1 MTEEV
6 ESPRAATGDGVSILS
21 RPGNSAPG
29 TDLPDG
35 QNDSRMLVAELLG
48 DIGVLR
54 DENRDLRQQLAET
67 RSDPLKSLGDLAQH
81 HMLVR
86 LARLC
91 PPLPRRMVSR
101 FARSAAKRNPL
112 RSLEVGQ
119 SVRQANSAEAAPVM
133 PAAAP
138 AAAPLNISRQ
148 MRAVAVGGDLR
159 EDPAKSTIMV
169 VSHEASRT
177 GAPILA
183 LNLVQKF
190 SLKYNVVSVSLGGGP
205 LLADFQARSVATYEP
220 ERWADR
226 KTMDAIVSEICQ
238 VHGISYAVVN
248 SAESRNILPSLK
260 SAGVPVVSLLHE
272 FAAYTRPRT
281 SFADIFDNS
290 DQVIFSTRI
299 TLENALEELQMT
311 RGAAIHIMPQGKC
324 IVPRAVRDEKED
336 AHERMRLDS
345 LMGKGV
351 GEERDFVVLGA
362 GTVEPRKAV
371 ELFIECATRVI
382 NAPGGGRYRFVWIGH
397 GYDPETGAGN
407 AFYLADQI
415 RRAGIKD
422 QVSVV
427 RATSEI
433 EYAYELADM
442 LLLSSRLDPL
452 PNVAIDALVA
462 GKPVLCFERTTGVVD
477 FLVESGLGDTC
488 VARYLDTTDLAA
500 KIRAIAEDE
509 DLRTRVCA
517 ISRAAAVARFDF
529 DRYVAQIE
537 QIALSI
543 VPAAEQREKDAAVIS
558 ASGRFR
564 ADFYGSDAPEPDAIR
579 AYLEASRIGRAM
591 RKPMPGFHP
600 AIYQSAHEHDIVG
613 GDPFVRFLT
622 AGEPQGP
629 WAPQVVDTDT
639 VIGPLPLAGR
649 SVLHL
654 HVQDPA
660 AVADL
665 AERLRHNTH
674 VPDLVVSVSAQIA
687 EAARA
692 ALNASGLAVA
702 HLQVVPERG
711 GGLGAMATVFA
722 ARLSAQYDLIG
733 HLELGR
739 RFPARPA
746 MSGAMLETMIG
757 GASGGPMMDRVV
769 SAMAADPTIG
779 LAHPD
784 DPAVAAW
791 GTSRSAAEVL
801 APRLAL
807 GKLPDQVDFPTG
819 GAFWCRSEVLTRLAS
834 GGFEWADYP
843 SRSDGT
849 KGQRLEAL
857 ARLVGILPRALDR
870 RTIVMNVRGVSW

>member
-1 MTEEV
+1 
-6 ESPRAATGDGVSILS
+6 
-21 RPGNSAPG
+21 
-29 TDLPDG
+29 
-35 QNDSRMLVAELLG
+35 
-48 DIGVLR
+48 
-54 DENRDLRQQLAET
+54 
-67 RSDPLKSLGDLAQH
+67 
-81 HMLVR
+81 MLVR
-86 LARLC
+86 LARLS
-91 PPLPRRMVSR
+91 PPLSRRTANR

-112 RSLEVGQ
+112 RSLSTEERA
-119 SVRQANSAEAAPVM
+119 RQAVPASVAP
-133 PAAAP
+133 PAP
-138 AAAPLNISRQ
+138 QNVSRLI
-148 MRAVAVGGDLR
+148 RAVALGGNVTP
-159 EDPAKSTIMV
+159 DPAKPTIMV

-190 SLKYNVVSVSLGGGP
+190 SSKYNVVSVSLGGGP
-205 LLADFQARSVATYEP
+205 LLADFQADSIATYEP

-226 KTMDAIVSEICQ
+226 KTMDAIVSEICE
-238 VHGISYAVVN
+238 VHDIAYAVVN

-260 SAGVPVVSLLHE
+260 AAGVPVVSLLHE

-324 IVPRAVRDEKED
+324 IVPQAVGDEKGD
-336 AHERMRLDS
+336 ARERLRLDS
-345 LMGKGV
+345 LLGQHG
-351 GEERDFVVLGA
+351 GGERDFVVLGA

-397 GYDPETGAGN
+397 GYDPETGAGTS
-407 AFYLADQI
+407 FYLADQI
-415 RRAGIKD
+415 RRAGIED

-427 RATSEI
+427 RSTSEI

-500 KIRAIAEDE
+500 KIWAIAEDE
-509 DLRTRVCA
+509 DLRMRVCA
-517 ISRAAAVARFDF
+517 TSRAAAVARFDF
-529 DRYVAQIE
+529 DRYVEKIE

-564 ADFYGSDAPEPDAIR
+564 PDFYGSDAPEPDAIR
-579 AYLEASRIGRAM
+579 SYLEASRIGRAM

-600 AIYQSAHEHDIVG
+600 AIYQSAHEQDIVG

-629 WAPQVVDTDT
+629 WAPQVIDTDT
-639 VIGPLPLAGR
+639 AIGLLPLAGR

-674 VPDLVVSVSAQIA
+674 VPDIVVSVSEQAA
-687 EAARA
+687 GAARA
-692 ALNASGLAVA
+692 ALDAAGLAVA
-702 HLQVVPERG
+702 ELQVVPERG
-711 GGLGAMATVFA
+711 GGLGALATVFA
-722 ARLSAQYDLIG
+722 GRLSSQYDLIG

-739 RFPARPA
+739 RFPSRPA
-746 MSGAMLETMIG
+746 MSGAILETMVG

-791 GTSRSAAEVL
+791 GTSRPAAEVL
-801 APRLAL
+801 APRLGF
-807 GKLPDQVDFPTG
+807 GKLPDEVDFPTG
-819 GAFWCRSEVLTRLAS
+819 GAFWCRSEVLARLAS

-843 SRSDGT
+843 SRSSGS
-849 KGQRLEAL
+849 KGQMQEAL
-857 ARLVGILPRALDR
+857 ARLVGILPRALGR

>member
-1 MTEEV
+1 
-6 ESPRAATGDGVSILS
+6 
-21 RPGNSAPG
+21 
-29 TDLPDG
+29 
-35 QNDSRMLVAELLG
+35 
-48 DIGVLR
+48 
-54 DENRDLRQQLAET
+54 
-67 RSDPLKSLGDLAQH
+67 
-81 HMLVR
+81 
-86 LARLC
+86 
-91 PPLPRRMVSR
+91 MVNR

-112 RSLEVGQ
+112 RSLSTEERA
-119 SVRQANSAEAAPVM
+119 RQAGSAGVAP
-133 PAAAP
+133 P
-138 AAAPLNISRQ
+138 APLNASRL
-148 MRAVAVGGDLR
+148 MRAVALGGNVAA
-159 EDPAKSTIMV
+159 DPARPTILV

-190 SLKYNVVSVSLGGGP
+190 SSKYNVVSVSLGGGP
-205 LLADFQARSVATYEP
+205 LLADFQAESVATYEP

-238 VHGISYAVVN
+238 VHGIAYAVVN

-260 SAGVPVVSLLHE
+260 AAGVPVVSLLHE
-272 FAAYTRPRT
+272 FAAYTRPRS

-324 IVPRAVRDEKED
+324 IVPQAVRDDKED
-336 AHERMRLDS
+336 ALKEDARERIRLDS
-345 LMGKGV
+345 LLGQHG
-351 GEERDFVVLGA
+351 GAERDFVVLGA

-382 NAPGGGRYRFVWIGH
+382 NAPGGGRYRFVWIGN
-397 GYDPETGAGN
+397 GYDPETGAGTS
-407 AFYLADQI
+407 FYLADQI
-415 RRAGIKD
+415 RRAGIED

-488 VARYLDTTDLAA
+488 VARYLDTTDLAG

-509 DLRTRVCA
+509 DLRTRVYA
-517 ISRAAAVARFDF
+517 TSRAAAVARFDF

-564 ADFYGSDAPEPDAIR
+564 AEFYGSDAPEPDAIR
-579 AYLEASRIGRAM
+579 SYLEASRIGRAM

-600 AIYQSAHEHDIVG
+600 AIYQSAHDHDIVG

-629 WAPQVVDTDT
+629 WAPQVIDTDT
-639 VIGPLPLAGR
+639 AIGPLPPAGR

-660 AVADL
+660 AVANL

-674 VPDLVVSVSAQIA
+674 VPDLVVSVSSQIA
-687 EAARA
+687 DAARA
-692 ALNASGLAVA
+692 ALDASGLAVA
-702 HLQVVPERG
+702 DLQVVPERG
-711 GGLGAMATVFA
+711 GGLGALATVFA

-746 MSGAMLETMIG
+746 MSGAMLETMVG

-769 SAMAADPTIG
+769 SAMAADPAIG

-791 GTSRSAAEVL
+791 GTARPAAEVL
-801 APRLAL
+801 APRLGL

-819 GAFWCRSEVLTRLAS
+819 GAFWCRSEVLARLAS

-843 SRSDGT
+843 SRSDGS
-849 KGQRLEAL
+849 KGQMLEAL
-857 ARLVGILPRALDR
+857 ARLVGILPTALDR